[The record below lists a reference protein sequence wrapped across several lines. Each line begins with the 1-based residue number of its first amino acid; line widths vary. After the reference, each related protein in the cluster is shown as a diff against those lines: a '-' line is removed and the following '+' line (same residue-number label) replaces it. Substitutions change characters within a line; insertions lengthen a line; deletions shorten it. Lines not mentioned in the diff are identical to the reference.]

1 MQDLEPTTYIT
12 NPVEI
17 AAHLDSLVLRRIR
30 GDLKIAGREEA
41 VRVVFLGHSGDG
53 SHLLLE
59 RLIALTDS
67 SDRIDIGK
75 DATVEYMIEGIG
87 YSFESRSIDIEEL
100 DGSIR
105 LQFPHR
111 LIKSQKRQ
119 FFRIQPLHPVF
130 EVTINTE
137 TISERCPVS
146 DISGGGISFLTDL
159 GDYFLNPGTELKGLE
174 FVLPNGYIVKA
185 NGILR
190 SHIATNDRD
199 PRKRYRCGVE
209 FVGLHESIRDKIVV
223 YVFNRQ
229 KEELKWRR
237 ERV

>member
-30 GDLKIAGREEA
+30 GDLKIAGSKEA
-41 VRVVFLGHSGDG
+41 VRVVFLGHGGDG

-59 RLIALTDS
+59 RLLAIADS

-75 DATVEYMIEGIG
+75 DAAVEYMVEGIE

-100 DGSIR
+100 NGSIW
-105 LQFPHR
+105 LQFPQR
-111 LIKSQKRQ
+111 LIKSQRRQ
-119 FFRIQPLHPVF
+119 FFRIQPLPPVF
-130 EVTINTE
+130 EVTVNTE

-159 GDYFLNPGTELKGLE
+159 GDDFLKPGMDVKSLE
-174 FVLPNGYIVKA
+174 FVLPNGYSVKA
-185 NGILR
+185 NGVLR

-199 PRKRYRCGVE
+199 PRMKYRCGVE
-209 FVGLHESIRDKIVV
+209 FMGLHETVRDKIVG
-223 YVFNRQ
+223 YVFSRQ
-229 KEELKWRR
+229 KEEIKWRR